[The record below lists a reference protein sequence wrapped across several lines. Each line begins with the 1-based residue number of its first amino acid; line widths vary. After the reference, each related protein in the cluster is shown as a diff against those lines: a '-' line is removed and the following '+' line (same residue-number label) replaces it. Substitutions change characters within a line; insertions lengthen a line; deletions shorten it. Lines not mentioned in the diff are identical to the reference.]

1 MSAPRVDLAEKK
13 ALLVTRA
20 ELDRARIMLA
30 ARELRAIAAPVS
42 TAERA
47 ARYRPVS
54 AMLMGVLGPT
64 VGTSRLGSWLRMA
77 WIALAALRI
86 LRTLR

>member
-1 MSAPRVDLAEKK
+1 MTGPRVDLLEKK

-20 ELDRARIMLA
+20 ELDRARVLLA
-30 ARELRAIAAPVS
+30 AREIRAIVAPAS

-47 ARYRPVS
+47 TRYRSVS
-54 AMLMGVLGPT
+54 AMLLGVLGPT
-64 VGTSRLGSWLRMA
+64 VGTSRLGSWLRIA
-77 WIALAALRI
+77 WIALAALRV

>member
-1 MSAPRVDLAEKK
+1 MNEGRANLAERK

-20 ELDRARIMLA
+20 ELDRARVLLA
-30 ARELRAIAAPVS
+30 TREIKAIVAPVS

-47 ARYRPVS
+47 TRYRPVA
-54 AMLMGVLGPT
+54 AMLMSVLGPT
-64 VGTSRLGSWLRMA
+64 MGTSRLGSWLRMA
-77 WIALAALRI
+77 WIALAALRV

>member
-1 MSAPRVDLAEKK
+1 MSDAPIDLTERK

-30 ARELRAIAAPVS
+30 LREFTAIAAPVS
-42 TAERA
+42 TTERA
-47 ARYRPVS
+47 ARYRPVA
-54 AMLMGVLGPT
+54 AMLMSVLGPAL
-64 VGTSRLGSWLRMA
+64 GTSRLGSGLRIA

-86 LRTLR
+86 ARSWK